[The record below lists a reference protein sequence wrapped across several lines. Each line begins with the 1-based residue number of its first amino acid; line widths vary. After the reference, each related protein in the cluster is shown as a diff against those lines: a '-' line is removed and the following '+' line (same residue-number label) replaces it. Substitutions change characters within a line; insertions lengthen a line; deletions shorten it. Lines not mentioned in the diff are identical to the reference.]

1 MPKPHRHQA
10 TWAPR
15 MSIPTS
21 ISVTASH
28 GSNRVRIACGVL
40 LPQTQIS
47 PCITTNVRRLFLPP
61 TFPHRVRA
69 TSLPAVLAALAHA
82 DATTCLDIDLDLHAA
97 TILDKRVARLRPTI
111 CCAPARLTVIR
122 ADFFVFLLGAPA
134 QFLRTATLAAH
145 MRDPYRHTA
154 VPSHNTAIKFVE
166 CLSGPQWAKGRK
178 GCHSPVMFGRS
189 GSDATLQGHPPPR
202 PLSFFS
208 VPGGQFIAKTRATEV
223 GLGWGRVREAE
234 MDGCLFVQGPACG
247 MLRNPASSLSPC

>member
-21 ISVTASH
+21 ISLTASH

-178 GCHSPVMFGRS
+178 GCHSPVMFG
-189 GSDATLQGHPPPR
+189 GPCQMDA
-202 PLSFFS
+202 
-208 VPGGQFIAKTRATEV
+208 VGQADANRIADRH
-223 GLGWGRVREAE
+223 AE
-234 MDGCLFVQGPACG
+234 RGQKV
-247 MLRNPASSLSPC
+247 NVASSLYKVTMFQLHGCTAPPLRLDKRYPAQTERY